1 MANPF
6 TNALTQLKKA
16 EDYLHLPKH
25 LLQQLQ
31 QPQRILQFSLPILMD
46 DGTTQVF
53 AGYRVQYN
61 DALGP
66 FKGGIRFHPKVDIN
80 EAKALAFWMTVKC
93 SLVGIPMGGGKGGV
107 TVDPKKL
114 SKNELERLSRAW
126 VRAISPFI
134 GPDRDV
140 PAPDV
145 YTNPQIMAWMVD
157 EYSTLEGKWS
167 PGAFT
172 GKPTE
177 IGGALGRETSTG
189 QGGVYVLTEL
199 MKVLK
204 KDPKKTTVAV
214 QGFGNVGYHMA
225 RLLHG
230 QGYKIIALS
239 DSQGG
244 ILDLRNQGMDPKNVM
259 KTKQEKGLID
269 GVYCVGTVCDAK
281 HYKQISNK
289 QLLELKVDILIP
301 AALENQI
308 TESNAGRIKAKII
321 FEMANGPTA
330 PKADTRLFK
339 RGVIV
344 VPDVLANSGG
354 VAGSYLEWVQ
364 NATHEQ
370 WTEAEFFAKLKPL
383 MIDAFHRVWNESHRL
398 KTDLR
403 TAGFV
408 LALGR
413 VAKAMTLR
421 SSEHPKL

>member
-6 TNALTQLKKA
+6 ANALVQFKKA
-16 EDYLHLPKH
+16 EEHLKLPEH
-25 LLQQLQ
+25 LKQQLKR
-31 QPQRILQFSLPILMD
+31 PQRILQFSLPILMD
-46 DGTTQVF
+46 DGSTQVF
-53 AGYRVQYN
+53 AGYRVQHN

-66 FKGGIRFHPKVDIN
+66 FKGGIRFHPKVDIH
-80 EAKALAFWMTVKC
+80 EAKALAFWMMVKC
-93 SLVGIPMGGGKGGV
+93 SLVGIPMGGAKGGV
-107 TVDPKKL
+107 RVDPKKL
-114 SKNELERLSRAW
+114 SKTELERLARAW
-126 VRAISPFI
+126 VRAIFPFI

-157 EYSTLEGKWS
+157 EYSTLAGKWS

-172 GKPTE
+172 GKPPE

-199 MKVLK
+199 MKILK

-214 QGFGNVGYHMA
+214 QGFGNVGYHVA
-225 RLLHG
+225 RLLHD

-259 KTKQEKGLID
+259 KTKQAKGLID
-269 GVYCVGTVCDAK
+269 GVYCVGTVCDSK

-289 QLLELKVDILIP
+289 QLLELKVDIIVP

-308 TESNAGRIKAKII
+308 TESNAGRIKAKIV

-330 PKADTRLFK
+330 PKADSRLFK
-339 RGVIV
+339 RGVVV

-370 WTEAEFFAKLKPL
+370 WTEAEFFSKLKPL
-383 MIDAFHRVWNESHRL
+383 MIDAFHRVWNESRRL

-408 LALGR
+408 LALTR